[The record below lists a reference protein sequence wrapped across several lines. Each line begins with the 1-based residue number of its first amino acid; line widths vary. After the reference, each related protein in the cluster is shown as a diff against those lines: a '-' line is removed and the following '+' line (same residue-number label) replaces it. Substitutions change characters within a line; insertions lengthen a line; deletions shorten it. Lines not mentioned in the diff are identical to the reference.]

1 MKKALVP
8 LALTLAFG
16 VAACGKSGDA
26 TNTSDTVVLNDEDA
40 VGDGN
45 VVAVDPV
52 ANGEPGA
59 ELDNIAVTD
68 SNASLGN
75 TL

>member
-1 MKKALVP
+1 MEKALVP
-8 LALTLAFG
+8 LALTLALG
-16 VAACGKSGDA
+16 VAACGKSENA
-26 TNTSDTVVLNDEDA
+26 TSTSDTVVLNDEDA

-45 VVAVDPV
+45 VAAVDPV

-68 SNASLGN
+68 SDASLGN